1 MIQALLDLAD
11 ALLLKTPSPFGKRPI
26 HYFLDLDL
34 DGNLIGISPTCR
46 ITEKGEERLGK
57 EFECPVFFPLVLID
71 GEVKANGGGGI
82 SVAELATGDTM
93 EVFRTRVV
101 FPKGKDP
108 SFKRVK
114 PSASNDDGEPE
125 PDEDVDDDDSEA
137 ESTDTKKDQFK
148 RHANWKNLHKRLF
161 KGIRTRGELN
171 RHHWSLWKFIV
182 RAKHLDSAEYL
193 RLVTLPDPKRASGG
207 MPEEL
212 EKERKKLKQSR
223 NRALKDLGKAQ
234 FAFRV
239 AGKIMLRD
247 SAIVDWW
254 RDEYAKLRNAIAEK
268 LPTGDDGYRFPK
280 SELVETTK
288 RLTPVFPNIK
298 GVPKSGP
305 WCPLA
310 SFDKAPFK
318 SYGLAKI
325 TAPVCLETAERV
337 AGALNSVLNHPQQH
351 YRLGNTVAV
360 FWAVR
365 SSGLAEPLDFCDLL
379 DGEKNPDPL
388 EVLNFLKNIHGHAAE
403 SPGEARFHCAL
414 LSSPKSRVTVRSWHT
429 DTLPKVT
436 ARSRDYFETVSLP
449 TVWGDRRTSSITELA
464 EGTMAK
470 SSDDRRDK
478 KKKPPNSTY
487 TALFNCV
494 FFGPEAPLPYHLF
507 VQAIRRQVL
516 ELASGF
522 AAKSRDDFESRLRHR
537 MALIQLFFNLNNRER
552 INRNTIMSTSQTT
565 TDSCNHPA
573 ILLGRLLAIL
583 DNIHCEAHAKTG
595 VNGRPIFD
603 QRGIGVP
610 STNTSPAT
618 RMYGA
623 ASSTPALA
631 FSQLCKLVV
640 HHLNKFRDRQM
651 ADILRDGLSAENTPD
666 GYEGPY
672 EGLSQ
677 IVSRLKRHYS
687 DRGVA
692 VEFPRTL
699 SLEDQGRF
707 ALGFYYERCRRWP
720 RYKKT
725 NPDTTSNQ

>member
-11 ALLLKTPSPFGKRPI
+11 ALLLKTPAPFGKRPI

-34 DGNLIGISPTCR
+34 NGNLIGISPTCR
-46 ITEKGEERLGK
+46 TTEKGEERMGK
-57 EFECPVFFPLVLID
+57 EFECPAFFPLMLVD

-108 SFKRVK
+108 CFEHLDPPISSDKSEAN
-114 PSASNDDGEPE
+114 PDD
-125 PDEDVDDDDSEA
+125 DVDEDDSEA
-137 ESTDTKKDQFK
+137 EETTSKKNQFY
-148 RHANWKNLHKRLF
+148 RHANWKDLHKLLF
-161 KGIRTRGELN
+161 KGVRARGKLG

-182 RAKHLDSAEYL
+182 RAKHLDSADYL
-193 RLVTLPDPKRASGG
+193 RLVTLPDLGQAAGET
-207 MPEEL
+207 PEEL

-223 NRALKDLGKAQ
+223 NRALKDLGNAQ

-239 AGKIMLRD
+239 AGKVMLRD

-254 RDEYAKLRNAIAEK
+254 RDEYAKLRTEIAAK
-268 LPTGDDGYRFPK
+268 LPSGEDGYRFQK
-280 SELVETTK
+280 SELVQVTK
-288 RLTPVFPNIK
+288 RLTSVFPNIK
-298 GVPKSGP
+298 GVPKSGT

-318 SYGLAKI
+318 SYGLDKM
-325 TAPVCLETAERV
+325 TAPVCLETAERL
-337 AGALNSVLNHPQQH
+337 AGTLNFLLKHPQQH
-351 YRLGNTVAV
+351 YKLGNTVAV

-365 SSGLAEPLDFCDLL
+365 PSGLAEPLDLCDLL

-388 EVLNFLKNIHGHAAE
+388 EVLDFLKNIYGHAADGP
-403 SPGEARFHCAL
+403 SEARFYCAL

-429 DTLPKVT
+429 DTLPKVS
-436 ARSRDYFETVSLP
+436 ARSREYFRIVSLP
-449 TVWGDRRTSSITELA
+449 TVWGDAKTSSLNELA
-464 EGTMAK
+464 DATIAK
-470 SSDDRRDK
+470 SSK
-478 KKKPPNSTY
+478 GGPPNSTY

-507 VQAIRRQVL
+507 VQAIRRQAL

-522 AAKSRDDFESRLRHR
+522 DAKSRNDFESRLRHR
-537 MALIQLFFNLNNRER
+537 MALIQIFFNLNNRER
-552 INRNTIMSTSQTT
+552 VNRNTIMSTSQTT

-595 VNGRPIFD
+595 ANGRPIYD

-677 IVSRLKRHYS
+677 VVSRLKRHYS

-725 NPDTTSNQ
+725 NPDNVSNQ